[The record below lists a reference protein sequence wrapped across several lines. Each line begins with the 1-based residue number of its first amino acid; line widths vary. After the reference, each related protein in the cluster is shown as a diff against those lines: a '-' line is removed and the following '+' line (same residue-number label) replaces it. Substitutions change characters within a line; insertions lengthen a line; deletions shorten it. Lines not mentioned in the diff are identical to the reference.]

1 VGEPISVAVVDDEPI
16 IRSGLRNL
24 LQSEPDIEVV
34 GEASD
39 GVEAVGLVRRM
50 RPAVV
55 CMDVQMP
62 KLDGIRATEKLLT
75 LPDAPRVLVF
85 TTFGADE
92 HVFGALRAGA
102 SGFLLKRA
110 NAEQIITAVRTVAL
124 GESLVFPEA
133 LRTLVATQAPAE
145 VTYRGPALT
154 ERESDVLTQVA
165 AGQTNAEIAQA
176 LFLGVE
182 TVRTHMSRILAKLGA
197 RDRTQAV
204 VIAYTTGLI
213 PLRR

>member
-1 VGEPISVAVVDDEPI
+1 
-16 IRSGLRNL
+16 
-24 LQSEPDIEVV
+24 
-34 GEASD
+34 
-39 GVEAVGLVRRM
+39 
-50 RPAVV
+50 
-55 CMDVQMP
+55 
-62 KLDGIRATEKLLT
+62 
-75 LPDAPRVLVF
+75 VLVF
-85 TTFGADE
+85 TTFGTDE
-92 HVFGALRAGA
+92 YVFRAMRAGA

-124 GESLVFPEA
+124 GESLVFPQA
-133 LRTLVATQAPAE
+133 LRTLVAARAPAE

-154 ERESDVLTQVA
+154 DRESDVLTQVA

-204 VIAYTTGLI
+204 VIAYTTGLV
-213 PLRR
+213 PLHRTS

>member
-1 VGEPISVAVVDDEPI
+1 VVEPISVAVVDDEPI

-24 LQSEPDIEVV
+24 LQSEADIEVV

-39 GVEAVGLVRRM
+39 GVEAVGLVRRV

-62 KLDGIRATEKLLT
+62 KLDGIHATEQLLT

-85 TTFGADE
+85 TTFGTDE
-92 HVFGALRAGA
+92 YVFRAMRAGA

-110 NAEQIITAVRTVAL
+110 NAEQIISAVRTVAL
-124 GESLVFPEA
+124 GESLVFPQA
-133 LRTLVATQAPAE
+133 LRTLLATRAPTE

-154 ERESDVLTQVA
+154 DRETDVLTQVA

-204 VIAYTTGLI
+204 VIAYTTGLV
-213 PLRR
+213 PLHR